1 MKETQNY
8 PLELEYRITSVDY
21 NLGLGHSKLNKVPN
35 GFEKT
40 SKILGLV

>member
-21 NLGLGHSKLNKVPN
+21 NLGLGHSKLNKVPKGVEQTN
-35 GFEKT
+35 KV
-40 SKILGLV
+40 LGLV